1 MDSLGICAIF
11 KNEANYLDEWIQFH
25 LSQGFSRFF
34 LFDGGSS
41 DNFANVLAPYIEA
54 GIVSL
59 HQAPNHRN
67 YFSKQRKTY
76 LRGLLY
82 ARGRVRWL
90 AFIDVDEF
98 FFSPSGRIIE
108 SLPRSILVAGVAV
121 WWRLF
126 GTSGHNRR
134 PPGGVVENFTY
145 ASRFPTSLEEANE
158 MRRFEAEYFRPRPR
172 AINGGRLNV
181 KSIIRPWWVLI
192 PRIHYPKYFLG
203 RLVDENGK
211 KFSYS
216 GSVPTQ
222 SKLRI
227 NHYWSKSL
235 EELAEK
241 SVKWGPHQPTTSLG
255 DRIAWAEEL
264 NEHVDLVIQQV
275 RPKSIDSQ

>member
-1 MDSLGICAIF
+1 MDSLGVCAIF
-11 KNEANYLDEWIQFH
+11 KNEASYLDEWIQFH
-25 LSQGFSRFF
+25 LGQGFSRFF
-34 LFDGGSS
+34 LFDDNSS
-41 DNFANVLAPYIEA
+41 DNFADVLEPYIGS

-59 HQAPNHRN
+59 YRAPDHRN

-76 LRGLLY
+76 MRGLFY

-98 FFSPSGRIIE
+98 FFSPSGRILD
-108 SLPRSILVAGVAV
+108 SLPRSIFVAGVAV
-121 WWRLF
+121 WWRQF

-134 PPGGVVENFTY
+134 PPGGVVENFTH

-158 MRRFEAEYFRPRPR
+158 MRRFDAQYFHPRPR

-181 KSIIRPWWVLI
+181 KSIVRPWRVLM
-192 PRIHYPKYFLG
+192 PRIHFPKYVLG

-211 KFSYS
+211 IFSIG
-216 GSVPTQ
+216 GSTPTQ

-235 EELAEK
+235 EELAQK
-241 SVKWGPHQPTTSLG
+241 SVKWIAHQPTTSLE
-255 DRIAWAEEL
+255 DRMAWAKEL
-264 NEHVDLVIQQV
+264 NEHIDLVIQQV
-275 RPKSIDSQ
+275 APNSIKAS